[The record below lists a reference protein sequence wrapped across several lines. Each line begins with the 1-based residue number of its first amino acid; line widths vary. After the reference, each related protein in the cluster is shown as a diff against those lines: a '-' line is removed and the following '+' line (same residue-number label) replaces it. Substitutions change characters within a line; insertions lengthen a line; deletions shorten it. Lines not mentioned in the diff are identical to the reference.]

1 MLLKRIIISVLIL
14 AAVGG
19 GVWFWWQSKAQ
30 AAKPAPP
37 ASTAKVEK
45 GGLRATVRSTGKVV
59 SNLDVEIKCK
69 ASGEIVKLPFDV
81 SDAVKTGDLLVEL
94 DPVDVQR
101 SVDKAK
107 ATLAA
112 SAAKLASAKENLSI
126 AEQNLKT
133 ARQRAE
139 AMLKSAVAKERDA
152 KSRSARMVELLAK
165 KLASQEDADS
175 AMTSAEQAGA
185 DLLTAKAAID
195 DLRAQELTLE
205 LRKQDIKLA
214 EAQVDSDRIAL
225 SIQEQTLK
233 DTKVVAPIDGVVS
246 ARGVQIGQIISSGIT
261 NVGGGTSV
269 MTLSDLS
276 RIFTSASV
284 DESDIGRVRLD
295 QPVDITADAFPG
307 VKFPGKVVRIATRGV
322 NTSNVVTFE
331 VKIEITGEK
340 KNLLKPEMT
349 TNVEIVLSDVKDA
362 LLAPVDAVFRKSGK
376 QWVSLVKADGIATE
390 DREVKVGI
398 TDGVKYQVIEGLAEG
413 DTVVTRSDA
422 ASKWRAAGGNRPPT
436 GPMMMGAPGGGRR

>member
-1 MLLKRIIISVLIL
+1 MKRILISLLVI

-30 AAKPAPP
+30 AAKPAAP
-37 ASTAKVEK
+37 ASTAKIEK
-45 GGLRATVRSTGKVV
+45 GALRATVRSTGKVV

-81 SDAVKTGDLLVEL
+81 SDTVKAGDLLVEL

-101 SVDKAK
+101 GVDRAK

-112 SAAKLASAKENLSI
+112 SSARLASAKENLSI

-139 AMLKSAVAKERDA
+139 AQLKSGIARERDA
-152 KSRSARMVELLAK
+152 KARAARMVELLGK

-175 AMTSAEQAGA
+175 ATTTAEQAAA
-185 DLLTAKAAID
+185 DLLTAQAAID

-225 SIQEQTLK
+225 SIQEQTLT

-246 ARGVQIGQIISSGIT
+246 ARNVQIGQIISSGIT

-276 RIFTSASV
+276 QIFTSASV
-284 DESDIGRVRLD
+284 DESDIGRVRLG
-295 QPVDITADAFPG
+295 QHVEITADAFPG
-307 VKFPGKVVRIATRGV
+307 MKFPGKVVRIATRGV

-340 KNLLKPEMT
+340 KSLLKPEMT

-362 LLAPVDAVFRKSGK
+362 VLAPVDAVFRKSGK
-376 QWVSLVKADGIATE
+376 QWVSLVKSDGVTTE

-422 ASKWRAAGGNRPPT
+422 QSRWRAGGAGARAP
-436 GPMMMGAPGGGRR
+436 GPMMMGGRR